1 MKAEIKYYTDD
12 YSEHTEQFATM
23 DAVANISSM
32 LTEKGF
38 IYGKNN
44 DFWLQEVH
52 YSKEGRQILTFR
64 FTDPQRAMIFYRSYF
79 VV

>member
-12 YSEHTEQFATM
+12 FTTHKESFATM
-23 DAVANISSM
+23 DAVANISSL
-32 LTEKGF
+32 LTDKGF
-38 IYGKNN
+38 RYGKQE

-64 FTDPQRAMIFYRSYF
+64 FSDPQAAMIERLRGM
-79 VV
+79 

>member
-1 MKAEIKYYTDD
+1 MKAEIRYYTDD
-12 YSEHTEQFATM
+12 YSEHKEQFATM

-32 LTEKGF
+32 LTKKGF
-38 IYGKNN
+38 IYGKYN

-64 FTDPQRAMIFYRSYF
+64 FTDPQQAMIERLRGM
-79 VV
+79 